1 MDRQLLRPGPIPA
14 LALALAALVAACGVS
29 PESETAPPGEPAIVI
44 TAEGLQ
50 FRPAR
55 LEVPANTALNIILRN
70 RDEGVPHGILVAT
83 RTSGVEPTQIGQ
95 SEIVTGPAD
104 LEFSIPPLA
113 AFPYLFSC
121 PVHPTM
127 QVEVDAR

>member
-1 MDRQLLRPGPIPA
+1 MDGRLLRPGAIPA
-14 LALALAALVAACGVS
+14 LALAALGALVAACGGS
-29 PESETAPPGEPAIVI
+29 PESTAPSQPAIVI
-44 TAEGLQ
+44 TAEQLQ
-50 FRPAR
+50 FSPAR
-55 LEVPANTALNIILRN
+55 LEVPANTALTILLRN

-95 SEIVTGPAD
+95 SEIVTGPTD

-113 AFPYLFSC
+113 PFPYLFSC
-121 PVHPTM
+121 PVHPVM